1 MLETTMNR
9 SLTLIAVL
17 ALSAPVP
24 ALAQDPAVPAS
35 APAAAAWTQGE
46 VRRIDPAN
54 ARLTLRHGEIRNLGM
69 PPMTMTFG
77 LRDPALLAGLK
88 VGDQVRFTAVDAGGG
103 QLAITALER
112 QP

>member
-1 MLETTMNR
+1 MNR
-9 SLTLIAVL
+9 IFCLSAVL
-17 ALSAPVP
+17 ALSAAPVP
-24 ALAQDPAVPAS
+24 VLAQSPAAAA

-46 VRRIDPAN
+46 VRRIDAAN